1 MNTLTQNKWFGT
13 LVIAFGVIVSLFFFA
28 KFVNEVK
35 ATRFIGSGTT
45 ATNKLTV
52 SGEGEAYAV
61 PDIAT
66 VSFTVTEEK
75 KTVAEAQKQVTDKA
89 NKAVD
94 FLKKSDVEEK
104 DIQLT
109 NNSFYPVYDYGAPC
123 YSYPCP
129 QQKPTITGYSVSRT
143 MTVKIRAIDDS
154 GKIVE
159 GLGSLGVTNLNGPT
173 FGIDDEDAVKE
184 EARKQAIENAKEK
197 AEKLARDLGVSL
209 VRVIDFS
216 ESGNQPY
223 PPMYAKDMALGMGG
237 ASETSVANLPK
248 GENQYTSNVTITYE
262 IR

>member
-1 MNTLTQNKWFGT
+1 MQNKTFVNLAVVFG
-13 LVIAFGVIVSLFFFA
+13 IIVSLFFFA

-52 SGEGEAYAV
+52 SGEGESYAV

-66 VSFTVTEEK
+66 ISFTVQEEK
-75 KTVAEAQKQVTDKA
+75 KTVTEAEKLVTDKA
-89 NKAVD
+89 NKAID
-94 FLKKSDVEEK
+94 FLKKSGVEEK
-104 DIQLT
+104 DIQLIS
-109 NNSFYPVYDYGAPC
+109 NSFYPVYDYGAPC
-123 YSYPCP
+123 YGYPCP
-129 QQKPTITGYSVSRT
+129 TVKPTITGYNVSRT
-143 MTVKIRAIDDS
+143 VTVKVRAIDDS

-159 GLGSLGVTNLNGPT
+159 GLGSLGVSNLNGPNFT
-173 FGIDDEDAVKE
+173 VDNEDGVKD
-184 EARKQAIENAKEK
+184 EARKQAIDDAKAK
-197 AEKLARDLGVSL
+197 AEKLARDLGVRI

-223 PPMYAKDMALGMGG
+223 PMPMYAKDMAMGMGG
-237 ASETSVANLPK
+237 ATESVANMPK